1 MYDLIIRN
9 ARIVDGLGNPEFIGD
24 VAVAGDTIVE
34 VGQLA
39 TTEAKQQIDANG
51 LVLCPGFV
59 DPHTHYDAQV
69 AWDRLMSCSPEHG
82 VTTAVIGNCGVG
94 TAPVNQSMREFLM
107 WDLVNVEGIPYED
120 MKQGISWDWE
130 TFGDYMDVLDR
141 GGLGM
146 NVVSLLAMTP
156 LRHYVMGEAS
166 MDRAANSTEI
176 DRMAGIFG
184 EAMAQ
189 GAFGFSTTIIGVHV
203 GYQGKPVACR
213 NASNDEYL
221 ALCQELKKLG
231 RGSIELALKLTG
243 DVGDDER
250 ELLRLLVEESGRPVT
265 WLAVVNQAEKPDS
278 YLERMDSIEDL
289 IGWDKAV
296 PQTTCRPLRFQLDLA
311 NPYILGVFPTWQP
324 VMQMDR
330 EQKIACYQDPA
341 FRQSFR
347 DDLVNIPAF
356 GSNVWSRFYILDG
369 VSEQAKELAGRGCS
383 IADVANERDMDPMD
397 CFCEIALEDDLK
409 TTFDLEA
416 LNYDEADTIPLV
428 QDKRLMI
435 GLSDGGAHLNMLC
448 DAGYSTHMLQRWV
461 RETGALTLE
470 EGVRRLTSEPA
481 DFFGIH
487 NRGRIAKGCKAD
499 LVLLDPDTVACG
511 DKEVLHD
518 LPSGGKRFVT
528 RATGIEATFVNG
540 QMLYKNGEHVGGLP
554 GKVLRSYD
562 CQPQ

>member
-1 MYDLIIRN
+1 MHDLIIRN
-9 ARIVDGLGNPEFIGD
+9 ARIVDGLGNPEYRGD
-24 VAVAGDTIVE
+24 VAVEGDTIVA
-34 VGQLA
+34 VGDLSA
-39 TTEAKQQIDANG
+39 SDAKQQIDANG

-94 TAPVNQSMREFLM
+94 AAPVKESMREFLM

-120 MKQGISWDWE
+120 MKQGIGWE
-130 TFGDYMDVLDR
+130 WESFGEYMDVLDE

-166 MDRAANSTEI
+166 MDRAANENEIST
-176 DRMAGIFG
+176 MAGLFG
-184 EAMAQ
+184 EAMEQ

-221 ALCQELKKLG
+221 ALCKELKKRGL
-231 RGSIELALKLTG
+231 GSIELALKLTG
-243 DVGDDER
+243 DIGDDER

-278 YLERMDSIEDL
+278 YLERLESIEDL

-324 VMQMDR
+324 VMQMSR
-330 EQKIACYQDPA
+330 EEKIARYKDPV

-356 GSNVWSRFYILDG
+356 GSDVWGRFYILDG
-369 VSEQAKELAGRGCS
+369 VSEQAKDLARRGCS
-383 IADVANERDMDPMD
+383 IADVAKERDMDPMD
-397 CFCEIALEDDLK
+397 CFCEIALEDDLN

-481 DFFGIH
+481 DFFGIN
-487 NRGRIAKGCKAD
+487 NRGRIVTGCKAD
-499 LVLLDPDTVACG
+499 LVLLDPETVACG
-511 DKEVLHD
+511 DKEVVHD

-554 GKVLRSYD
+554 GRVLRSYD
-562 CQPQ
+562 CQPL

>member
-24 VAVAGDTIVE
+24 VAVEGDTIVE
-34 VGQLA
+34 VGQLEGK
-39 TTEAKQQIDANG
+39 EAGQQIDANG

-69 AWDRLMSCSPEHG
+69 AWDPLMSCSPEHG

-94 TAPVNQSMREFLM
+94 TAPVNESMREFLM

-120 MKQGISWDWE
+120 MQQGISWNWE
-130 TFGDYMDVLDR
+130 TFGEYMDVLDQ

-166 MDRAANSTEI
+166 MEREANAAEI
-176 DRMAGIFG
+176 DRMASIFG
-184 EAMAQ
+184 EAMEQ

-243 DVGDDER
+243 DVGEEER

-324 VMQMDR
+324 VMQMTR
-330 EQKIACYQDPA
+330 EEKIASYRDPE

-356 GSNVWSRFYILDG
+356 GSNVWARFYILDG
-369 VSEQAKELAGRGCS
+369 VSEQAKDLARRGCS
-383 IADVANERDMDPMD
+383 IDDVAKERDMDPMD
-397 CFCEIALEDDLK
+397 CFCEIALEDDLN
-409 TTFDLEA
+409 TTFDLVA

-448 DAGYSTHMLQRWV
+448 DAGYSTHLLQRWV

-487 NRGRIAKGCKAD
+487 NRGRITKGCKAD

>member
-221 ALCQELKKLG
+221 ALCQELKKVG

-324 VMQMDR
+324 VMQMNR

>member
-189 GAFGFSTTIIGVHV
+189 GAFGFSTTVIGVHV

-369 VSEQAKELAGRGCS
+369 VSKQAKELAGRGCS

-416 LNYDEADTIPLV
+416 LNYDAADTIPLV

-499 LVLLDPDTVACG
+499 LVLLDPDTVGCG

>member
-130 TFGDYMDVLDR
+130 TFGEYMDVLDR